1 MNASQPCLHSPKLY
15 HGCCD
20 SGPCLMDLFRNIA
33 PFLPAYRRYMML
45 ECSQSLFPMISLK
58 LFQKKDFFLGFFQDD
73 LLLFPYVF
81 SPGSIAS
88 QGKDLVSAGIS
99 PRFFRLLPH

>member
-1 MNASQPCLHSPKLY
+1 
-15 HGCCD
+15 
-20 SGPCLMDLFRNIA
+20 
-33 PFLPAYRRYMML
+33 
-45 ECSQSLFPMISLK
+45 MISLK